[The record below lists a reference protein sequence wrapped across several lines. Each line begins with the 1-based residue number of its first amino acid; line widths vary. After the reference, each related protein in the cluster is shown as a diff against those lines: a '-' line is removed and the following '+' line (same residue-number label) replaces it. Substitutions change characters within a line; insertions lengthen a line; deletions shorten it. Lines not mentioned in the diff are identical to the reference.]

1 MICEFCKQEI
11 KTDAQ
16 YIKDLWFHNDCIL
29 RAVVENQQLKEDIK
43 GYEQERQKIY
53 NSIPFKENQQLKEQV
68 EYLRRSCERK
78 EDTIIDLQF
87 ELTIIDELEK
97 WCKSFTTEEFNY
109 NFLVVRI
116 KDILDKISELKG
128 EKNE

>member
-1 MICEFCKQEI
+1 MITEDERFI
-11 KTDAQ
+11 KIQGILSFSDIHPA
-16 YIKDLWFHNDCIL
+16 DCI
-29 RAVVENQQLKEDIK
+29 
-43 GYEQERQKIY
+43 KI
-53 NSIPFKENQQLKEQV
+53 NDLIIELSKENQQLKEQV

-78 EDTIIDLQF
+78 EDTIISLQQD
-87 ELTIIDELEK
+87 LTIIDELEK

-128 EKNE
+128 EKNEW